1 MRELIIGMLLLG
13 CVDNN
18 ESSKRVDSI
27 KASMQECGDFAAE
40 CTEDLKGCT
49 ESFGNT
55 VDLLQDSV
63 DDLEKCHAILERI
76 VGKAKK
82 GSGQ

>member
-1 MRELIIGMLLLG
+1 MRWLIIGMLVLG
-13 CVDNN
+13 CVDNS

-40 CTEDLKGCT
+40 CTEDLKACT

-55 VDLLQDSV
+55 VDLLRDSV
-63 DDLEKCHAILERI
+63 NDLEKCHVILERI
-76 VGKAKK
+76 LGKVKK
-82 GSGQ
+82 DGG